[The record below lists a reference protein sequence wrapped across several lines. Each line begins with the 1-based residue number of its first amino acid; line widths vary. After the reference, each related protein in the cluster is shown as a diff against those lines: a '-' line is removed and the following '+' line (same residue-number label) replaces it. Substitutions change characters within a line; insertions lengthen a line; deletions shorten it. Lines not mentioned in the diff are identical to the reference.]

1 MKKLISLIIA
11 VTLVI
16 TVFPAAMPVFA
27 QEDYTVHFFSTV
39 DNDSKLSSKFKNYN
53 GKAPY
58 MHDTD
63 AFADVFG
70 MGETIRFDV
79 VQIDENTKERGGVKL
94 QFDTAVANAENTYAE
109 VEFDFCRIFPSG
121 GSAAQVKLT
130 LNGNSFIQ
138 ILGGKLGV
146 ENSVSNNSNIGSF
159 ANSTDMQRCKITLK
173 TVDVDGK
180 QTWQLIS
187 FKADGVEKIKND
199 AVYTSKTAAELSYM
213 NIRYGDSNSGN
224 ITYIDNVSV
233 TSYISEDGVSPIPD
247 KYSLLNAAKTAKET
261 AEASYDNA
269 EISDGFYASIN
280 EKIDNAM
287 AVLQDG
293 ESTSSEYAGAMTS
306 MNSVSSMITASK
318 NMKESGDSYYI
329 DYENSV
335 FDGDITSD
343 AAVNVSIP
351 VYTAVSENNT
361 SLKAL
366 GFVYEDDAD
375 LATPKLVDV
384 VPATEEISA
393 DSAGK
398 ISVPLDL
405 SAYEDPSVLSAKI
418 VVVEDYDEI
427 ADAAPANYIETK
439 EDAPVGE
446 GYSFV
451 GDVSVSKVIL
461 NDDPD
466 TEDFKVVYAL
476 TGTKGNA
483 VSLLVLKPDSDIA
496 NISSDPESVIEYYN
510 TAVFDENGKAVF
522 EFAPKTMD
530 YYTYI
535 INAEGAAAYEDKVF
549 YASLG
554 DIDDIITKVYT
565 DKTLDTLTSVEKDAA
580 SLNSPIIK
588 AADEAGVD
596 VDSVLEETLKE
607 KTYDARTLSDFTAS
621 LYNKLNIVTLFRT
634 ADSSD
639 TVMTLIDT
647 YGSDIDKIS
656 DITGLSSSEK
666 QTAYTYLL
674 NNKSSIDDMAS
685 LNDKVSDAAD
695 KADEPK
701 TTSKPKN
708 SGGGSGGIVISPI
721 VTQPVEEE
729 KEPTVMQQTAA
740 QFTDLGSVSWAQPA
754 IVEFAANGWVNGKSE
769 GIFAPGDSITRE
781 EFVKMAVNVFGF
793 YDADAQCV
801 FADTAEDAW
810 HYDYIASAASKGIIN
825 GISDSEFGVG
835 STITRQDMAVIIYR
849 IAKLC
854 GLQLTEDGEYLPFA
868 DEIHISEYAFE
879 AVTELTKSGIINGAG
894 NNSFLPAGLATRAE
908 AVKMLYGAYSL
919 K

>member
-27 QEDYTVHFFSTV
+27 EDDYTVHFFSAV
-39 DNDSKLSSKFKNYN
+39 DNDSKLTSKFKNFN

-58 MHDTD
+58 VHDTD
-63 AFADVFG
+63 AFSGVFG

-94 QFDTAVANAENTYAE
+94 EFDTAVANAENTYVE
-109 VEFDFCRIFPSG
+109 VEFDFCRIFPTG
-121 GSAAQVKLT
+121 GNAAQVKLT
-130 LNGNSFIQ
+130 LNGNNFIM
-138 ILGGKLGV
+138 IMGGKLGV
-146 ENSVSNNSNIGSF
+146 ENAESNNSNIGAF

-173 TVDVDGK
+173 TVDVGGK

-187 FKADGVEKIKND
+187 FKADGVEIIKND
-199 AVYTSKTAAELSYM
+199 AVYTSKTSAELSYM
-213 NIRYGDSNSGN
+213 NIRYGDSSSGN

-233 TSYISEDGVSPIPD
+233 TSYISEDGISPIPD
-247 KYSLLNAAKTAKET
+247 KYTLLNAAKTAKKT
-261 AEASYDNA
+261 ADESYDNA
-269 EISDGFYASIN
+269 EISDGFYARIN
-280 EKIDNAM
+280 EKIDDAL

-293 ESTSSEYAGAMTS
+293 ESTSSDYAGAMTS
-306 MNSVSSMITASK
+306 MNSVESMITASK
-318 NMKESGDSYYI
+318 SMKESGDNYYI
-329 DYENSV
+329 DYKNAV
-335 FDGDITSD
+335 YDGDVTAD
-343 AAVNVSIP
+343 AAVNVSVP
-351 VYTAVSENNT
+351 VYTAVSESST
-361 SLKAL
+361 VLKAL
-366 GFVYEDDAD
+366 GFVYSDNAD
-375 LATPKLVDV
+375 LATPELVDI
-384 VPATEEISA
+384 VPATAEVSA
-393 DSAGK
+393 DSAGE
-398 ISVPLDL
+398 IVVPLDL
-405 SAYEDPSVLSAKI
+405 SAYEDPSALSAKI
-418 VVVEDYDEI
+418 IVVEDYNEI
-427 ADAAPANYIETK
+427 SKKVPGGQTATK
-439 EDAPVGE
+439 EDAPVGD

-466 TEDFKVVYAL
+466 TEDFKVVYTL

-496 NISSDPESVIEYYN
+496 NISSDPDSVIEYYN

-522 EFAPKTMD
+522 EFAPKTMG
-530 YYTYI
+530 YYSYI
-535 INAEGAAAYEDKVF
+535 VNAQGAAAHEDKVF
-549 YASLG
+549 YSSLG
-554 DIDDIITKVYT
+554 DINDVIIKIYS
-565 DKTLDTLTSVEKDAA
+565 DETLDNLTDVEKDAA
-580 SLNSPIIK
+580 SLNSPVID

-596 VDSVLEETLKE
+596 VDSVLKETLVE
-607 KTYDARTLSDFTAS
+607 KTYDARTLNEFTTS
-621 LYNKLNIVTLFRT
+621 LFNKLNIVTLFRT

-647 YGSDIDKIS
+647 YGSDIENIS
-656 DITGLSSSEK
+656 EITALSSSEK
-666 QTAYTYLL
+666 QNAYTYLL

-695 KADEPK
+695 EADKPE
-701 TTSKPKN
+701 TTTKQKKN
-708 SGGGSGGIVISPI
+708 GGGSGGIVISPI
-721 VTQPVEEE
+721 VTQPEDEV
-729 KEPTVMQQTAA
+729 KEPTILQQTSAL
-740 QFTDLGSVSWAQPA
+740 FTDLDSVSWAQPA
-754 IVEFAANGWVNGKSE
+754 IV
-769 GIFAPGDSITRE
+769 

-793 YDADAQCV
+793 YDADAQCS
-801 FADTAEDAW
+801 FADTAEDSW
-810 HYDYIASAASKGIIN
+810 HYDYIASAASKGIVN

-894 NNSFLPAGLATRAE
+894 NNSFLPGGLATRAE